1 MNKLL
6 IRKFF
11 KKQCNEEELQQV
23 YAWLH
28 DPKNNEEVTAL
39 LKNSWHRA
47 SDSKAQAD
55 TDMEKLRYRI
65 LEKLDLTENHQ
76 EVYDEEFSLQ
86 GTEKPIFEA
95 NPLTSENNDF
105 KNPAAPVFKPKI
117 GFSWLRV
124 AAVIIILEIVAFAAY
139 HYLGNAQE
147 TTAPA
152 YTVKTTLDG
161 QKYTLFLKDGSKVIL
176 NSNSS
181 LRYSDDYGET
191 SRDLILEGEAF
202 FEVAENPE
210 KPFRVTANNITTV
223 ALGTSFNIMAN
234 PQTNM
239 FRASLATG
247 KVKIWHEDEKDSA
260 HLLVPGEELVFAGEQ
275 EGFNKT
281 LFDFKERL
289 SWKDGIIYFHESDL
303 FEAVEVLEK
312 WYGVEF
318 EVLNP
323 EKADTDYNNINGEF
337 KNESL
342 SNVLKVM
349 SFAKGF
355 TYSITGK
362 KVVIK
367 L

>member
-23 YAWLH
+23 YRWLN
-28 DPKNNEEVTAL
+28 DPGNNEEVTAL
-39 LKNSWHRA
+39 LKNSWCHA
-47 SDSKAQAD
+47 SDKKPQVDS
-55 TDMEKLRYRI
+55 DMEKLRCQI
-65 LEKLDLTENHQ
+65 LEKLDLNENYQ
-76 EVYDEEFSLQ
+76 EVYEEEFSEQ
-86 GTEKPIFEA
+86 PMEESMFSGNRYPSKSS
-95 NPLTSENNDF
+95 NF
-105 KNPAAPVFKPKI
+105 KYMATKAFKPKI

-124 AAVIIILEIVAFAAY
+124 AAIIILLEVVAFAAY
-139 HYLGNAQE
+139 HYLGATHE
-147 TTAPA
+147 TTA
-152 YTVKTTLDG
+152 YTLKTTLEG

-181 LRYSDDYGET
+181 LKYGDDYGET

-202 FEVAENPE
+202 FEVAKNPE

-223 ALGTSFNIMAN
+223 ALGTSFNIKAN

-247 KVKIWHEDEKDSA
+247 KVKIWHEDKKDSA
-260 HLLVPGEELVFAGEQ
+260 FILAPGEELAFAGEP
-275 EGFNKT
+275 EGFNKM

-289 SWKDGIIYFHESDL
+289 SWKDGIIYFHKSDL

-318 EVLNP
+318 EVLNLRKLIRIIITSMVNSKT
-323 EKADTDYNNINGEF
+323 KACPMCLR
-337 KNESL
+337 S
-342 SNVLKVM
+342 
-349 SFAKGF
+349 
-355 TYSITGK
+355 
-362 KVVIK
+362 
-367 L
+367 

>member
-11 KKQCNEEELQQV
+11 KKQCNAEELQQV
-23 YAWLH
+23 YTWLN

-39 LKNSWHRA
+39 LKNSWHQA

-55 TDMEKLRYRI
+55 TDMEKLRCQI
-65 LEKLDLTENHQ
+65 LEKLDLTENQQ
-76 EVYDEEFSLQ
+76 EVYDEEFSAQ
-86 GTEKPIFEA
+86 GTEKAIFGA
-95 NPLTSENNDF
+95 SPPSSENKDL
-105 KNPAAPVFKPKI
+105 KHRAARVLKPKI

-124 AAVIIILEIVAFAAY
+124 AAVIIILEIVAFAMY
-139 HYLGNAQE
+139 HYLGNARE
-147 TTAPA
+147 TTPV
-152 YTVKTTLDG
+152 YTIKTTLDG
-161 QKYTLFLKDGSKVIL
+161 QKYTFFLKDGSKVIL

-181 LRYSDDYGET
+181 VKYRDDYGET
-191 SRDLILEGEAF
+191 SRDLLLEGEAF
-202 FEVAENPE
+202 FEVVKNPE
-210 KPFRVTANNITTV
+210 KPFRVTANNIATV

-247 KVKIWHEDEKDSA
+247 KVKIWHESESDSA
-260 HLLVPGEELVFAGEQ
+260 YVLVPGEELVFAGEP

-289 SWKDGIIYFHESDL
+289 SWKDGIIYFHETDL

-318 EVLNP
+318 EVLNA
-323 EKADTDYNNINGEF
+323 EKADTNYNNINGEF